1 MQTITHAIPRA
12 LALAAAAA
20 LTVALAACGPSM
32 PTDTPGIRGTITTLA
47 PTDDGVSLLVEGGTQ
62 PAGAVSDKA
71 QVAVDADTDLFAED
85 GSTLS
90 GVDELAEGDEVRVW
104 FEGPVAESYPVQG
117 RAGALQLLGP

>member
-1 MQTITHAIPRA
+1 MQTTTRAVSRA
-12 LALAAAAA
+12 LALAIAAALAAA
-20 LTVALAACGPSM
+20 LTACGPSL

-90 GVDELAEGDEVRVW
+90 GIDELARGDEVRVW
-104 FEGPVAESYPVQG
+104 FDGPVAESYPVQG
-117 RAGALQLLGP
+117 HAGALQLLGP